1 MNFHS
6 SSPTNRFLRQL
17 KQPNSDSNPFEL
29 DESDVVWSPN
39 SADPNSP
46 SPSTDSSPKSSL
58 RLKFQPARLGL
69 SAVLS
74 DDRPT
79 LLRRQSGLD
88 PSFSATSAARTI
100 PPVPI
105 PRSGSSS
112 GDSTGS
118 GSGKFLMSAPV
129 NVPAWPSNGVRRR
142 RSDLDDYDDLEDDT
156 KTEMLPPHEIVARSH
171 VMTFSV
177 VEGVGRTLK
186 GRDLRR
192 VRNAVFQKT
201 GFID

>member
-1 MNFHS
+1 MSKKKLYNFKLIFKYRFFGERKYEFQRTMNFHS

-17 KQPNSDSNPFEL
+17 KQPNSDSNPLEL
-29 DESDVVWSPN
+29 DESDVVC
-39 SADPNSP
+39 
-46 SPSTDSSPKSSL
+46 
-58 RLKFQPARLGL
+58 
-69 SAVLS
+69 
-74 DDRPT
+74 
-79 LLRRQSGLD
+79 
-88 PSFSATSAARTI
+88 
-100 PPVPI
+100 
-105 PRSGSSS
+105 S

-142 RSDLDDYDDLEDDT
+142 RSDLDDSDDLEDDT
-156 KTEMLPPHEIVARSH
+156 KAEMLPPHEIVARSH

>member
-1 MNFHS
+1 MNVHLIS
-6 SSPTNRFLRQL
+6 STNRFLGQL
-17 KQPNSDSNPFEL
+17 KQPNSESNPVEL
-29 DESDVVWSPN
+29 DESDVVWSLDSP
-39 SADPNSP
+39 DPNSP
-46 SPSTDSSPKSSL
+46 SPSAESSPSSSL
-58 RLKFQPARLGL
+58 RLKLQPARLGL
-69 SAVLS
+69 SAALA

-79 LLRRQSGLD
+79 LLRRRSGLD
-88 PSFSATSAARTI
+88 PSVSATSAARTI

-112 GDSTGS
+112 GESAS
-118 GSGKFLMSAPV
+118 SAKFHMSAPV
-129 NVPAWPSNGVRRR
+129 NVPAWPRNGTRRR
-142 RSDLDDYDDLEDDT
+142 HFDLDESDDPEDDM
-156 KTEMLPPHEIVARSH
+156 KAEMLPPHEIVARSH

-186 GRDLRR
+186 GRDLRS